1 MLISSNYNSLYNEDA
16 NIPKGLIIK
25 NKNEYK
31 TWAIFYKVAI

>member
-25 NKNEYK
+25 NK